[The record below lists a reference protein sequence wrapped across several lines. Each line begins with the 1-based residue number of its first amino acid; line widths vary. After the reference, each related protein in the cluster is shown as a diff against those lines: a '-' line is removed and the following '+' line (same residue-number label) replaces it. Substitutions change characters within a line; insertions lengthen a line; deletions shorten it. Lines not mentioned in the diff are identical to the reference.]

1 MKGLRFFLL
10 AILVTA
16 SAAVLRADGLPVDPQ
31 MGVTD
36 PPCSV
41 DSCPSIVGPNQG
53 FQFTAINGGGLFTGT
68 NQSGSTWNT
77 LDITLT
83 GAAVLASTITCT
95 TGGLYQCTVLSDELG
110 NATEVRYDNC
120 GTDCGPGILTNV
132 QFFISLDH
140 PGFPNDLWPAN
151 ESFKGFINGNFN
163 PSSFVTLT
171 PAPVPEPGTITLLGA
186 GLAALVAKRKLRKP

>member
-10 AILVTA
+10 AILVVG
-16 SAAVLRADGLPVDPQ
+16 SAAVVRADGVVDPQ
-31 MGVTD
+31 MGVSD
-36 PPCSV
+36 PPCSG
-41 DSCPSIVGPNQG
+41 DSCPSIVGANQG
-53 FQFTAINGGGLFTGT
+53 FQFTAINGGGVFTGT

-95 TGGLYQCTVLSDELG
+95 TGGLYQCTVLSDDSG

-120 GTDCGPGILTNV
+120 GTECGSGIPNNE
-132 QFFISLDH
+132 QFFISLNH
-140 PGFPNDLWPAN
+140 PGFPNDLWPAD

-163 PSSFVTLT
+163 PGSFVTLT
-171 PAPVPEPGTITLLGA
+171 AAPVPEPGTITLLGA